1 MSLTIGQI
9 LQERYRIDGLLA
21 ESGRGATYRAF
32 DETAGTPVAIKENVE
47 TTPEAQEQFRRDAE
61 LLHRLRHPN
70 LPQVTDHFVV
80 ADQGQYLVMDHVEGE
95 DLSQILVRQKVVPES
110 QALGW
115 IHPVLGALEYL
126 HSQEVVHQDVKP
138 ANIKITPAGQ
148 VFLVD
153 LGPVEAGELQER
165 AKGAPSATPGFSA
178 PEQYGE
184 ERADAR
190 SDVYS
195 AGATLYALLT
205 GQAPPDAMELVADP
219 SQLPPPRQLNPEISE
234 EAAAAI
240 LQAMRL
246 PATDRFQSAA
256 ELAAALPRPQPA
268 LDALAQQESIPST
281 PDTQGQEES
290 VPSAPPGRP
299 EPASLLTSHRAWLW
313 VAGALLVVL
322 ILILVVWQPLAPTP
336 GPTDSGTAPT
346 AMLTAEDHF
355 RQGNEFIQA
364 GELEKAV
371 EEYKKALEIDADN
384 VDVLTN
390 LGVVYYNLGQL
401 DEAVLYYS
409 RAIESAP
416 GDADIHSN
424 LAAAYVQMNQLDR
437 ALDEYLT
444 AMDLNPDLAE
454 AAFGLGVVYLQQGE
468 VEKAIQAFEKFQELD
483 TGRDSMASAQ
493 AEQYLQQL
501 KGE

>member
-21 ESGRGATYRAF
+21 ESGQGAIYRAF
-32 DETAGTPVAIKENVE
+32 DETAGTPVAIKETLE
-47 TTPEAQEQFRRDAE
+47 TTPETEEQFRRSAE
-61 LLHRLRHPN
+61 LLHELRHPN

-80 ADQGQYLVMDHVEGE
+80 ADQGQYLVMEYVEGE
-95 DLSQILVRQKVVPES
+95 DLGQILVRQKVVPES

-115 IHPVLGALEYL
+115 IRPVLGALVYL

-138 ANIKITPAGQ
+138 ANIRITPEGQ

-153 LGPVEAGELQER
+153 LGLTGAAGLQRET
-165 AKGAPSATPGFSA
+165 AKDARGATPGFSA
-178 PEQYGE
+178 PERYVE
-184 ERADAR
+184 ERTDAR

-205 GQAPPDAMELVADP
+205 GQAPPDALDLVADQA
-219 SQLPPPRQLNPEISE
+219 QLVPPRQLNPEIAVE
-234 EAAAAI
+234 VDEAV
-240 LQAMRL
+240 LEAMRL

-256 ELAAALPRPQPA
+256 EFAAALPGPPPA
-268 LDALAQQESIPST
+268 PEVVA
-281 PDTQGQEES
+281 EEDS
-290 VPSAPPGRP
+290 VPSATPSRP
-299 EPASLLTSHRAWLW
+299 QPASLLTNRRTWLW
-313 VAGALLVVL
+313 VAGALLVAL
-322 ILILVVWQPLAPTP
+322 ILVVVVWQPLAPTT
-336 GPTDSGTAPT
+336 GPADRDAAPT
-346 AMLTAEDHF
+346 AMLTAEDF
-355 RQGNEFIQA
+355 FKQGNEFIQA

-401 DEAVLYYS
+401 DEAVLHYS

-424 LAAAYVQMNQLDR
+424 LAAAYVQMDQLDR
-437 ALDEYLT
+437 ALEEYLT
-444 AMDLNPDLAE
+444 ALDLNPDLAE
-454 AAFGLGVVYLQQGE
+454 ATCGLGVVYLQQGE
-468 VEKAIQAFEKFQELD
+468 VDKAIQAFEKFQELD
-483 TGRDSMASAQ
+483 TGRDPMASTQ

-501 KGE
+501 RGE

>member
-21 ESGRGATYRAF
+21 ESGRGALYHAF
-32 DETAGTPVAIKENVE
+32 DETAGTPVAIKEKLE
-47 TTPEAQEQFRRDAE
+47 TTPEAQEQFRRKAE
-61 LLHRLRHPN
+61 LLHELRHPN
-70 LPQVTDHFVV
+70 LPRVTDHFVV
-80 ADQGQYLVMDHVEGE
+80 ADQGQYLVMDYVESE
-95 DLSQILVRQKVVPES
+95 DLGQILVRQKVVPES

-126 HSQEVVHQDVKP
+126 HSQKVVHQNVKP
-138 ANIKITPAGQ
+138 ANIKITPEGQ

-153 LGPVEAGELQER
+153 LGLAETGELQREM
-165 AKGAPSATPGFSA
+165 AKGTRGATPGFSA

-184 ERADAR
+184 ERTDAR

-205 GQAPPDAMELVADP
+205 GQTPPDALELVADP
-219 SQLPPPRQLNPEISE
+219 SQLLPPRQLNPEVSDAVE
-234 EAAAAI
+234 VAI

-256 ELAAALPRPQPA
+256 EFAAALPRPQPA
-268 LDALAQQESIPST
+268 PDAPAQEA
-281 PDTQGQEES
+281 S
-290 VPSAPPGRP
+290 VPSATPSRTQR
-299 EPASLLTSHRAWLW
+299 ASLLTNRRAWLW
-313 VAGALLVVL
+313 VAGALLVAL
-322 ILILVVWQPLAPTP
+322 ILILVVWQPLAPTT

-346 AMLTAEDHF
+346 AMLTAEDYF
-355 RQGNEFIQA
+355 KRGNEFIQA

-401 DEAVLYYS
+401 DESVVYYS

-437 ALDEYLT
+437 ALEEYLT